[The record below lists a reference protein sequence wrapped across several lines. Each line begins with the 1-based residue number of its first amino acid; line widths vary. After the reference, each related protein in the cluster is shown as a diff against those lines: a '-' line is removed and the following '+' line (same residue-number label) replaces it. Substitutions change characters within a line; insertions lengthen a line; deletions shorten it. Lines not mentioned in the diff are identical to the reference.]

1 MAHCFKQVY
10 SLGNLGFY
18 YKAYEKC
25 FMFIEITVFIE
36 INIGEIIFVYTDP
49 AENISIGGVRSP
61 DLTSSLEVKS
71 IVWPA
76 PSWFFSPLSTNLSG
90 AM

>member
-1 MAHCFKQVY
+1 MHNNNKGATFKNQKV
-10 SLGNLGFY
+10 FQQ
-18 YKAYEKC
+18 
-25 FMFIEITVFIE
+25 ITQLIMQLLMYQ
-36 INIGEIIFVYTDP
+36 YTDP
-49 AENISIGGVRSP
+49 AENISIGGVISP

-71 IVWPA
+71 IVCPA

>member
-1 MAHCFKQVY
+1 MY
-10 SLGNLGFY
+10 STLNIIFY
-18 YKAYEKC
+18 TYTKIKFQAYEKC
-25 FMFIEITVFIE
+25 FVFME
-36 INIGEIIFVYTDP
+36 INIGEILFVDTDP
-49 AENISIGGVRSP
+49 AENISIGGVMSP

-76 PSWFFSPLSTNLSG
+76 PSWFLSPLSTNLSG

>member
-1 MAHCFKQVY
+1 MQLLMY
-10 SLGNLGFY
+10 Q
-18 YKAYEKC
+18 
-25 FMFIEITVFIE
+25 
-36 INIGEIIFVYTDP
+36 YTDP
-49 AENISIGGVRSP
+49 AENISIGGVMSP

-71 IVWPA
+71 IVCPA

>member
-1 MAHCFKQVY
+1 MYVQHF
-10 SLGNLGFY
+10 NIIFY
-18 YKAYEKC
+18 TYTKIKFQAYEKC
-25 FMFIEITVFIE
+25 FVFMEINFIQL
-36 INIGEIIFVYTDP
+36 NIGEILFVDTDP
-49 AENISIGGVRSP
+49 AENISIGGVMSP

-76 PSWFFSPLSTNLSG
+76 PSWFLSPLSTNLSG